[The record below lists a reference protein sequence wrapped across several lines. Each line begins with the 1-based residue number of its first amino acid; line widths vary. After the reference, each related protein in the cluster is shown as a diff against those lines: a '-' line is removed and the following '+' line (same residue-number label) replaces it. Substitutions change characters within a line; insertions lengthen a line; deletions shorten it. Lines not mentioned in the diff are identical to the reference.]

1 MRPLYYQD
9 EKDFYSIDR
18 GVTKEEV
25 VEIVNEVIG
34 EQPEEEAP
42 VNPEGE

>member
-25 VEIVNEVIG
+25 VEIVNEIIEG
-34 EQPEEEAP
+34 QPEEEEP
-42 VNPEGE
+42 VEPVG